1 MIAIDWANLNASK
14 KVVLLVLP
22 GITGSS
28 QESFVTHLV
37 DEAIKADCT
46 AVVMNYRGISIDL
59 ATSRTSCATDHEDLD
74 VVVQHIK
81 KKYSDRK
88 IVATA
93 VSMGGVKLG
102 CYLASQL
109 ENCLISSSIIV
120 SAPMNGI
127 LTMNE
132 LEKTHNYFT
141 FNLYLGRCLKLY
153 FSR

>member
-59 ATSRTSCATDHEDLD
+59 ATSRTSCATDPEDLD
-74 VVVQHIK
+74 AVVQHIK

-109 ENCLISSSIIV
+109 EN
-120 SAPMNGI
+120 
-127 LTMNE
+127 
-132 LEKTHNYFT
+132 
-141 FNLYLGRCLKLY
+141 
-153 FSR
+153 